1 MGFGPKVRERRTAL
15 GFSQEHLAHQAGL
28 SWAAVQRLEA
38 GTIVDPHYSTL
49 HSIAH
54 ALGTTVAELV
64 GEKELAVPLADASET
79 GLGMEALSVEELR
92 AAALQRAADLKTNRT
107 RESAKAEPR
116 EETVARVLN
125 LDSIDAIDKELRRR
139 GEESLE
145 QLIPAYR
152 RWKRGMSAPTEVAE
166 SEAVGEGASEAG

>member
-79 GLGMEALSVEELR
+79 GPESDYAVVLQQMLENALEAAQPIVE
-92 AAALQRAADLKTNRT
+92 QD
-107 RESAKAEPR
+107 
-116 EETVARVLN
+116 
-125 LDSIDAIDKELRRR
+125 DQSIA
-139 GEESLE
+139 
-145 QLIPAYR
+145 AYR
-152 RWKRGMSAPTEVAE
+152 QALARMKGGVGVSDALFAEAKPDLSPEVAE
-166 SEAVGEGASEAG
+166 IVDLVLEQEQRRRALARPGAL